1 MSLFGAMQSGVSGLA
16 AQSTAMGAISDN
28 ISNVNTIGY
37 KNNAVSFSTL
47 VTAQTST
54 NFYSPGG
61 VQPVTKQ
68 SVNVQGLLASTSSST
83 ALAVSGNGYFVV
95 NSAAN
100 PGEGDVW
107 AYTRAGDFDIDDN
120 GYLVNTGGF
129 YLQGW
134 SLLPWDGNANASV
147 VNINGINYMKAYYDS
162 NGDTIYVNDNI
173 VDSRNLRPINL
184 STIGGSATATQ
195 QIKYGA
201 NLPSSDPVFD
211 PSVPSAGGQHSISA
225 LIYDSLGNASN
236 MNLTYTKTSSNTWA
250 MSTNIPSGAATV
262 VLTGNTENFHD
273 IENDVYYASGQL
285 EFNSIPQNGS
295 IISITDNQT
304 GQTFN
309 FEFISEPGQDAQPG
323 NIKVD
328 ISSGI
333 TSVSDFVEAFNNSIQ
348 SVMPGA
354 GRFSADS
361 NKITIVQSTGGG
373 SLSIDASRT
382 LACVQSAAN
391 PDESTG
397 IPTGKFNIP
406 EIDSELTNVANI
418 SFTSNPDEGDQITI
432 DGVTYT
438 FTSTPA
444 PDDST
449 QVQIPAG
456 GFDGVS
462 LVENLV
468 AAIRQNMTEPERV
481 TASGTTIEFT
491 PSTTGP
497 DMVLDFR
504 GVSGHIAGTSRNG
517 TVLDADPAT
526 TVITLENTF
535 SVNNTDL
542 ESGSMVPGVKFD
554 GNGLPQYYYVSEMEI
569 EWANGAKNM
578 NGDYNQG
585 TPITLIQGNVGTND
599 GLTSLSGS
607 FTTNY
612 IKQDGAQFGSY
623 AGVSIS
629 EDGVVTALY
638 DNGETRPI
646 AILPLATFTNP
657 NGMTALTGNAWI
669 ETDASGQALLKMANT
684 NGAGTIE
691 SNSLEQSTVDLATEF
706 SNMIITQR
714 AYSAATKIITTAD
727 EMLDELTRMT

>member
-295 IISITDNQT
+295 IISIKDNQT

-418 SFTSNPDEGDQITI
+418 SFTSNPNDGDTI
-432 DGVTYT
+432 EIDDVTYT
-438 FTSTPA
+438 FKNS
-444 PDDST
+444 PDTGDST

-526 TVITLENTF
+526 TVIKLENTF

>member
-309 FEFISEPGQDAQPG
+309 FEFISEPRQDAQPG

-391 PDESTG
+391 PDESTD

-418 SFTSNPDEGDQITI
+418 SFTSNPNDGDTI
-432 DGVTYT
+432 EIDDVTYT
-438 FTSTPA
+438 FKNS
-444 PDDST
+444 PDTGDST

-526 TVITLENTF
+526 TVIKLENTF

-623 AGVSIS
+623 AGVSVS

>member
-162 NGDTIYVNDNI
+162 NGDTVYVNDNI

-273 IENDVYYASGQL
+273 IESDVYYASGQL

-323 NIKVD
+323 NVKVD

-333 TSVSDFVEAFNNSIQ
+333 TSVSDFVEAFNNVIHD
-348 SVMPGA
+348 VMPGA
-354 GRFSADS
+354 NRFSADS

-373 SLSIDASRT
+373 SLSIDASKT
-382 LACVQSAAN
+382 LACVQASVN

-418 SFTSNPDEGDQITI
+418 SFVSNPSDGDTIEI

-438 FTSTPA
+438 FKNS
-444 PDDST
+444 PDTGDST

-456 GFDGVS
+456 DFDGAA

-481 TASGTTIEFT
+481 TASGSTIEFT
-491 PSTTGP
+491 PSATGP

-504 GVSGHIAGTSRNG
+504 GVADNIKGTSRNG